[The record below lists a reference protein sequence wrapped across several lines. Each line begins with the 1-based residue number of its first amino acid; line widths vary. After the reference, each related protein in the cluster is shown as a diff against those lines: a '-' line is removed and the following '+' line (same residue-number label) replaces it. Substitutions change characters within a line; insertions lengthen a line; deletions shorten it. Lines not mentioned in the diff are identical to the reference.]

1 MTELGSYIEHGI
13 HDIEGW
19 MFPVDAELF
28 AHLNDVVPP
37 RGDLF
42 EIGPFLGKSAIILG
56 YLGGQ
61 VEVADLFDTP
71 LDDEAQIRERQTWYR
86 SLSRQRF
93 EANWLRF
100 HDELPVIHVGP
111 SSDLKADELGRRF
124 RVVHIDGSHHYDDV
138 RADIALARAVTVDKS
153 VVILDDIASFHS
165 PGVAAAGWEAVLRD
179 GFVPAV
185 FTSKLYGSW
194 DGGVAKRLRELGRD
208 VRGGAA
214 MTVVAGHDVVVP
226 KRSATSSKPAASML
240 GRLARKVRSRLSR

>member
-1 MTELGSYIEHGI
+1 MTELGNYVEHGI

-37 RGDLF
+37 PGDLL

-71 LDDEAQIRERQTWYR
+71 LDDQAQIRERQDWYR
-86 SLSRQRF
+86 SLTRQRF

-111 SSDLKADELGRRF
+111 SSDLKADKLGRRF
-124 RVVHIDGSHHYDDV
+124 RAVHIDGSHQYDDV
-138 RADIALARAVTVDKS
+138 RADIALARAVTVDES

-165 PGVAAAGWEAVLRD
+165 PGVAVAGWEAVLRD
-179 GFVPAV
+179 EFVPAV

-194 DGGVAKRLRELGRD
+194 NHDVAKRMRELGRD

-226 KRSATSSKPAASML
+226 KRSATSLTDAGPML
-240 GRLARKVRSRLSR
+240 GRLTRKVRSRLSR